1 MRWARILLVFRPM
14 LRRAHQDQRGI
25 TSSDYAG
32 ILVVVSLV
40 FLALFALNLDEK
52 VAPAVEKAVCQ
63 ILGGESCDQQ
73 VAGEPEK
80 CLVGQSTTSANAN
93 VFVAFVQVDKDSIL
107 IREDFSDGSSKFTI
121 VDNTEAAGELFAG
134 AKAKVGKLGA
144 DLSAE
149 ALAGVGLA
157 GGRVFEFDN
166 QDDADAFQDTVQA
179 AGGFDGILRD
189 LASYDDEIPLLGWD
203 NPVGGLNDWALDQL
217 GIDDNGDLPKP
228 TETYVEG
235 KAFLNG
241 SGKAGAGVGVIDG
254 ELKALIEGA
263 GVVKV
268 TSSGKNEGDVEF
280 TVQLDAD
287 ASGNLTVGT
296 LGGGLNGQL
305 GFTATISLDAQN
317 GYKPDKLVLKGNAGY
332 TGSLD
337 TNLLLE
343 GDELKDVSKALKEV
357 SLSSSDGIGQ
367 GLEVSAELDLT
378 DPDNLAATLQALTS
392 QGQNVLPL
400 AQRIDED
407 GKLGFDTYDL
417 DTSETEGS
425 IKVGLGVGGGGGGSS
440 SSETQSDRSGL
451 VRLPGG
457 TFEPR
462 ICKQPS

>member
-1 MRWARILLVFRPM
+1 M
-14 LRRAHQDQRGI
+14 LRRAHRDQRGI

-32 ILVVVSLV
+32 ILVLVSAI
-40 FLALFALNLDEK
+40 FLAMFALNLDDK
-52 VAPAVEKAVCQ
+52 VAPAVERAVCQ
-63 ILGGESCDQQ
+63 ILGGESCAQE

-93 VFVAFVQVDKDSIL
+93 VFIAFVQIDKDSIL

-134 AKAKVGKLGA
+134 AKAKVGKYGA
-144 DLSAE
+144 NLSAE

-166 QDDADAFQDTVQA
+166 QEDADAFEETVQA

-189 LASYDDEIPLLGWD
+189 LAAYNDEIPFVGWD
-203 NPVGGLNDWALDQL
+203 NPLGGVDDWALDQL

-241 SGKAGAGVGVIDG
+241 SGKAGAGVGVLDG
-254 ELKALIEGA
+254 ELKALIEAA

-268 TSSGKNEGDVEF
+268 TSSGDNAGDVEF

-287 ASGNLTVGT
+287 ASGGLTVGT
-296 LGGGLNGQL
+296 LGAGINGQL

-317 GYKPDKLVLKGNAGY
+317 GYNPDKLVLKGNAGY

-337 TNLLLE
+337 TSLLLE
-343 GDELKDVSKALKEV
+343 GDELKDVSEALEEV
-357 SLSSSDGIGQ
+357 SLSSSDGVGQ
-367 GLEVSAELDLT
+367 GLELSAELDLT
-378 DPDNLAATLQALTS
+378 DQANLDATLRALAS
-392 QGQNVLPL
+392 QGQDVLPL
-400 AQRIDED
+400 AQRLDED

-417 DTSETEGS
+417 ETSETEGS
-425 IKVGLGVGGGGGGSS
+425 VKVGLGVGGGGGAGT
-440 SSETQSDRSGL
+440 SSEAQSDRSGL
-451 VRLPGG
+451 VRLPGSS
-457 TFEPR
+457 FEPR
-462 ICKQPS
+462 LCKQPPS

>member
-1 MRWARILLVFRPM
+1 M
-14 LRRAHQDQRGI
+14 LRRALREERGI
-25 TSSDYAG
+25 SSSDYAG
-32 ILVVVSLV
+32 ILAVVALV
-40 FLALFALNLDEK
+40 FVALFALNLDEK

-63 ILGGESCDQQ
+63 ILGGESCAQQ

-80 CLVGQSTTSANAN
+80 CLIGQSTTSANAN
-93 VFVAFVQVDKDSIL
+93 VFVAFVQIDKDSIL

-134 AKAKVGKLGA
+134 AKAKVGRLGA

-166 QDDADAFQDTVQA
+166 PEDADAFQESVQA

-189 LASYDDEIPLLGWD
+189 LASYNDEIPFVGWD
-203 NPVGGLNDWALDQL
+203 NPLGGVDDWALDQL
-217 GIDDNGDLPKP
+217 GVDDNEDLPTP
-228 TETYVEG
+228 TETYIEG

-241 SGKAGAGVGVIDG
+241 SGDAGAGIGVIDA

-268 TSSGKNEGDVEF
+268 TTSGENAGDVEF
-280 TVQLDAD
+280 TIQLDGD
-287 ASGNLTVGT
+287 ASGGFTVGT
-296 LGGGLNGQL
+296 LGGSLNGDL

-317 GYKPDKLVLKGNAGY
+317 GYAPDKLVLKGNAGY

-337 TNLLLE
+337 ASLLLE
-343 GDELKDVSKALKEV
+343 ADELEDISSALEKV
-357 SLSSSDGIGQ
+357 SLSASEGVGH

-378 DPDNLAATLQALTS
+378 DPENLEATLRALTS
-392 QGQNVLPL
+392 QGRDVLPL
-400 AQRIDED
+400 AMALDEN
-407 GKLGFDTYDL
+407 GELGFDTYDL
-417 DTSETEGS
+417 ETSETEGE

-440 SSETQSDRSGL
+440 SSETQSDRTGL

-457 TFEPR
+457 VFEPR
-462 ICKQPS
+462 LCKQPSS

>member
-1 MRWARILLVFRPM
+1 M
-14 LRRAHQDQRGI
+14 LRRADRDQRGI

-63 ILGGESCDQQ
+63 ILGGESCAQE

-80 CLVGQSTTSANAN
+80 CLIGQTTTSANAN
-93 VFVAFVQVDKDSIL
+93 VLVAFVQIDKDSIL

-134 AKAKVGKLGA
+134 AKAKVGKFGA
-144 DLSAE
+144 NLSAE

-166 QDDADAFQDTVQA
+166 PEDADAFQESVQA

-189 LASYDDEIPLLGWD
+189 LASYNDEIPFVGWD
-203 NPVGGLNDWALDQL
+203 NPLGGVDDWALDQL
-217 GIDDNGDLPKP
+217 GVDDNGDLPKP
-228 TETYVEG
+228 TETYMEG
-235 KAFLNG
+235 KAFING
-241 SGKAGAGVGVIDG
+241 SGKAGAGLGVLDG
-254 ELKALIEGA
+254 ELSALIEAA

-268 TSSGKNEGDVEF
+268 TSSGDNAGDVEF

-287 ASGNLTVGT
+287 ASGGLTVGT
-296 LGGGLNGQL
+296 LGGSINGQL
-305 GFTATISLDAQN
+305 GYTATISLDAQN
-317 GYKPDKLVLKGNAGY
+317 GYRPDKLVLKGNAGY

-337 TNLLLE
+337 AKLLLE
-343 GDELKDVSKALKEV
+343 GKELKDISSALKEV
-357 SLSSSDGIGQ
+357 SLTSDVGTGQ

-378 DPDNLAATLQALTS
+378 DPENLDATLRALTS
-392 QGQNVLPL
+392 QGQDVLPL
-400 AQRIDED
+400 AQAINDD
-407 GKLGFDTYDL
+407 AKIGFDTYDL
-417 DTSETEGS
+417 ETSETEGS
-425 IKVGLGVGGGGGGSS
+425 IKVGLGIGGGAGGSS
-440 SSETQSDRSGL
+440 SSESQSDRTGL

-462 ICKQPS
+462 LCKQPS

>member
-1 MRWARILLVFRPM
+1 M
-14 LRRAHQDQRGI
+14 LRRAHHDQRGI

-189 LASYDDEIPLLGWD
+189 LASYDDEIPILGWD
-203 NPVGGLNDWALDQL
+203 NPVGGVNDWALDQL

-241 SGKAGAGVGVIDG
+241 SGKAGAGVGVLDG

-287 ASGNLTVGT
+287 ASGDLTVGT

-317 GYKPDKLVLKGNAGY
+317 GYKPDKLVA
-332 TGSLD
+332 
-337 TNLLLE
+337 
-343 GDELKDVSKALKEV
+343 
-357 SLSSSDGIGQ
+357 
-367 GLEVSAELDLT
+367 
-378 DPDNLAATLQALTS
+378 
-392 QGQNVLPL
+392 QGQRRLHGLARHEPAARGRRAQGHLERARGGLAVL
-400 AQRIDED
+400 QRRRRP
-407 GKLGFDTYDL
+407 GPG
-417 DTSETEGS
+417 
-425 IKVGLGVGGGGGGSS
+425 GLGRARPDRPGQPRRRRCRRSPARARTWSRSRSRSTRTASS
-440 SSETQSDRSGL
+440 ASTPTTSPAPRPRARSRSASASAAA
-451 VRLPGG
+451 VAAARAARPRATAAAWCACPGG

>member
-1 MRWARILLVFRPM
+1 M
-14 LRRAHQDQRGI
+14 LRRLLRDERGI

-32 ILVVVSLV
+32 ILVLVAVVFGV
-40 FLALFALNLDEK
+40 FFALDLDGK
-52 VAPAVEKAVCQ
+52 VGPRAEQAVCQ
-63 ILGGESCDQQ
+63 ILGGESCGQE

-93 VFVAFVQVDKDSIL
+93 VFVAFIQIDKDSIL

-166 QDDADAFQDTVQA
+166 AEDADAFQDAVQA

-189 LASYDDEIPLLGWD
+189 LASYNDEIPFIGVKNPLGGFD
-203 NPVGGLNDWALDQL
+203 DWALDQL

-228 TETYVEG
+228 TETYMEG
-235 KAFLNG
+235 QIFLEG
-241 SGKAGAGVGVIDG
+241 SGDAGAGVGVIDAEIKG
-254 ELKALIEGA
+254 LINAA

-268 TSSGKNEGDVEF
+268 TNSGKNEGDVEF

-287 ASGNLTVGT
+287 ASGGLTVGT
-296 LGGGLNGQL
+296 LGGSVNGQL
-305 GFTATISLDAQN
+305 SYSATIKLDAQN
-317 GYKPDKLVLKGNAGY
+317 DYRPSSLELKGNAGY

-337 TNLLLE
+337 TSLLLE
-343 GDELKDVSKALKEV
+343 GDELKDISSALEKV
-357 SLSSSDGIGQ
+357 TLSASEGVGK

-378 DPDNLAATLQALTS
+378 DPENLDATLRALTS
-392 QGQNVLPL
+392 QGTDVLPL
-400 AQRIDED
+400 AQALDD
-407 GKLGFDTYDL
+407 NGKLGFDTYDL
-417 DTSETEGS
+417 STSEVEGEV
-425 IKVGLGVGGGGGGSS
+425 KVGLGIGGGGGGSS
-440 SSETQSDRSGL
+440 SSEEQTDRSGL

-462 ICKQPS
+462 LCKQPS

>member
-1 MRWARILLVFRPM
+1 M
-14 LRRAHQDQRGI
+14 LRRADRDQRGI

-32 ILVVVSLV
+32 ILVLV
-40 FLALFALNLDEK
+40 AAIFLALFALNLDEK

-73 VAGEPEK
+73 VAGEPER
-80 CLVGQSTTSANAN
+80 CLIGQSTTSANAN
-93 VFVAFVQVDKDSIL
+93 VFVAFVQIDKDSIL
-107 IREDFSDGSSKFTI
+107 IREDYSDGSSKFTI
-121 VDNTEAAGELFAG
+121 VDGTEAAGELFAG

-157 GGRVFEFDN
+157 GGRVFEFDS
-166 QDDADAFQDTVQA
+166 QDDADAFQETVQA

-189 LASYDDEIPLLGWD
+189 LASYNDEVPLVGWD
-203 NPVGGLNDWALDQL
+203 NPLGGIDDWALDQL
-217 GIDDNGDLPKP
+217 GVDDDEDLPKP

-241 SGKAGAGVGVIDG
+241 SGDAGAGVGVIDG

-268 TSSGKNEGDVEF
+268 TTSGDNAGDVEF
-280 TVQLDAD
+280 TVQLDGD
-287 ASGNLTVGT
+287 ASGGFTVAT
-296 LGGGLNGQL
+296 LGGSL
-305 GFTATISLDAQN
+305 GGDVGFKATISLDAQN
-317 GYKPDKLVLKGNAGY
+317 DYRPDKLVLKGNAGY

-337 TNLLLE
+337 TRLLLE
-343 GDELKDVSKALKEV
+343 ADELEDLSKALEKV
-357 SLSSSDGIGQ
+357 SLSASQGVGQ
-367 GLEVSAELDLT
+367 GFELSAELDLT
-378 DPDNLAATLQALTS
+378 DPANLAATLRALTS
-392 QGQNVLPL
+392 QGRDVLPL
-400 AQRIDED
+400 AIAIDEN
-407 GKLGFDTYDL
+407 GEIGFDTYDL
-417 DTSETEGS
+417 EASETEGE

-440 SSETQSDRSGL
+440 SSETQRDRSGL

-462 ICKQPS
+462 ICKQPSS